1 MFDLEL
7 LSERARV
14 TPDRLALVS
23 VETGERLTYAEL
35 NARAEAAA
43 DTLRAAGLNAGDRF
57 GLWAHNSIDFVALF
71 FAAGKTG
78 AIIVPLSTRAT
89 AHEVAQIAADCGMA
103 VLFYGEEFAALAE
116 QVDVPRRPMLSASA
130 SVEIDPEGVTDG
142 SRGSAPFAD
151 PRMND
156 ARPVFDPGR
165 VAEMSQQQGSAY
177 ATPAGVVLT
186 EPAPIRGSAKS
197 ADPRLP
203 SVTPSG
209 SCGDSVNPEATY
221 CLLYTSGTTG
231 KPKGVMIPRRQ
242 LYWNGYNTAV
252 NWGLREDD
260 VSPVFTPLYHAGG
273 LAAFLIPIFCVGGTV
288 VLHRA
293 FDASEVWRT
302 IERERCTVVLGV
314 PTIWK
319 LLMDAPEFATADLS
333 HVRWLISGGAPLPQ
347 YLIAAYQQRGVVFK
361 QGYGM
366 TEVGVNCFTM
376 TVDESFRK
384 PGSIGRPM
392 LFTEVRLVDAD
403 GQDVPTGEI
412 GEMWI
417 RGPHVSNGYWNN
429 EEATRATYDEAGW
442 LHTGDLARRDDEG
455 FFTIAGRRKEMFI
468 SGGVNVYP
476 AEIEAELV
484 SHPGV
489 SDAAVVAV
497 PDETWG
503 EVAVAFVVGTATAE
517 ELASYLTMRIAKYKV
532 PRRFVF
538 METLPRTPY
547 GKVQK
552 GMLTEAEAAR
562 E

>member
-1 MFDLEL
+1 
-7 LSERARV
+7 
-14 TPDRLALVS
+14 
-23 VETGERLTYAEL
+23 
-35 NARAEAAA
+35 
-43 DTLRAAGLNAGDRF
+43 
-57 GLWAHNSIDFVALF
+57 
-71 FAAGKTG
+71 
-78 AIIVPLSTRAT
+78 
-89 AHEVAQIAADCGMA
+89 
-103 VLFYGEEFAALAE
+103 
-116 QVDVPRRPMLSASA
+116 
-130 SVEIDPEGVTDG
+130 
-142 SRGSAPFAD
+142 
-151 PRMND
+151 
-156 ARPVFDPGR
+156 
-165 VAEMSQQQGSAY
+165 
-177 ATPAGVVLT
+177 
-186 EPAPIRGSAKS
+186 
-197 ADPRLP
+197 
-203 SVTPSG
+203 
-209 SCGDSVNPEATY
+209 
-221 CLLYTSGTTG
+221 
-231 KPKGVMIPRRQ
+231 
-242 LYWNGYNTAV
+242 
-252 NWGLREDD
+252 
-260 VSPVFTPLYHAGG
+260 
-273 LAAFLIPIFCVGGTV
+273 
-288 VLHRA
+288 
-293 FDASEVWRT
+293 
-302 IERERCTVVLGV
+302 
-314 PTIWK
+314 
-319 LLMDAPEFATADLS
+319 MDAPEFATADLS

-403 GQDVPTGEI
+403 GQDVPAGEI

-503 EVAVAFVVGTATAE
+503 EVAVAFVVGSATAE
-517 ELASYLTMRIAKYKV
+517 ELTSYLTLRIAKYKV
-532 PRRFVF
+532 PKRFVF
-538 METLPRTPY
+538 MEALPRTPY

-552 GMLTEAEAAR
+552 GMLTEAEAR
-562 E
+562 ERQQ